1 MMRSALVPS
10 ILAVEAL
17 PISSSRKQIYTM
29 NQSTMLSENVSI
41 ADLAGRRSDRLEYLK
56 GVYLNMV
63 PDQARNPTLRVR
75 LSRVGSGTQPAYRI
89 ERDNNDGQTVIM
101 GFYQGDKHKPLPKRL
116 HDCDGPTWS
125 NKTMSYIDLR
135 TLHNSEIGA

>member
-1 MMRSALVPS
+1 MTKTEL
-10 ILAVEAL
+10 LG
-17 PISSSRKQIYTM
+17 
-29 NQSTMLSENVSI
+29 ENISI
-41 ADLAGRRSDRLEYLK
+41 ADLAGRRAERREYLK

-75 LSRVGSGTQPAYRI
+75 LSRIGSPGVQPAYRI
-89 ERDNNDGQTVIM
+89 ERDDTDGQTVVM

-125 NKTMSYIDLR
+125 RETMSYVELR
-135 TLHNSEIGA
+135 ALHNSEIGA

>member
-1 MMRSALVPS
+1 MTKTNMLV
-10 ILAVEAL
+10 
-17 PISSSRKQIYTM
+17 
-29 NQSTMLSENVSI
+29 ENVSI
-41 ADLAGRRSDRLEYLK
+41 ADIAGRRAERLEYLK

-75 LSRVGSGTQPAYRI
+75 LSRLGAGGQPAYRI
-89 ERDNNDGQTVIM
+89 ERDDSDGQTVIM

-125 NKTMSYIDLR
+125 SKTMSYVDLR
-135 TLHNSEIGA
+135 ALHNSEIGA